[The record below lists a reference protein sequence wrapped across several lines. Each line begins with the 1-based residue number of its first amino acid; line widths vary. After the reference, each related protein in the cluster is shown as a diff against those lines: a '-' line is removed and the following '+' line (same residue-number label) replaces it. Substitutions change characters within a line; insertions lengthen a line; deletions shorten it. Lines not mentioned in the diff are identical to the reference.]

1 MILSLGITVSDVQ
14 PSDALSTSE
23 KSGQALPLSFY
34 LVRRLLLLN
43 HVFCINS
50 VYIVFFT
57 QNVLERENRIVLDV
71 DDFS

>member
-14 PSDALSTSE
+14 PSDPLSTSE

-34 LVRRLLLLN
+34 LVRRLLLN

>member
-23 KSGQALPLSFY
+23 KSGEALPLPFH
-34 LVRRLLLLN
+34 LVRRLLLN